1 MPVYEYR
8 CGKCGHEFE
17 EIQRITEDPI
27 RKCPRCGKPA
37 VERLI
42 SKTSFVLKGS
52 GWYATDY
59 GRKSSPDSSTASTPA
74 KSNGGNGSSG
84 GTDKS
89 APAPSSAS
97 AESSA
102 ADKAAESP
110 AADKA
115 AAKPA
120 TTSSS

>member
-17 EIQRITEDPI
+17 ELQRITEDPI
-27 RKCPRCGKPA
+27 RKCPQCGKPA

-59 GRKSSPDSSTASTPA
+59 GRKSSPEPSPASTPA

-84 GTDKS
+84 GTDKP
-89 APAPSSAS
+89 APAPSSSS

-102 ADKAAESP
+102 ADTST
-110 AADKA
+110 ADKP

-120 TTSSS
+120 TTHTP